1 MTQADVDRGTLT
13 NIATSSATPAFG
25 QLGSFTDTVTLTGPV
40 QNSVLNLSKTA
51 SPTSFTAINQTI
63 TYTFTATNAGNTT
76 LTNVVVTDPKIPALS
91 CTIGTLLPLSTTNTV
106 NTATC
111 TGTYRTT
118 QADVDAFARSNQPL
132 TNTATVRGTDPRNTQ
147 VSRTATANVPGPAAL
162 PTLTID
168 KTAVQ
173 TTYSAVGAVIAY
185 RFDVTNTGNV
195 TWPSPPTVT
204 DTVTAPASCPS
215 GAVAPGATVRCTVN
229 YSVTQADIDRGQIDN
244 TATATITING
254 VTRSAND
261 SHSLPAT
268 LTLSQSI
275 VKRLKAGTVT
285 PFTAVGDPL
294 VYEYVLK
301 NTGNASITNPVVTDN
316 KVAVTCPVGVVAPG
330 ASVICTS
337 ATYSVTQQDL
347 DAGQVVNTATANGTG
362 PLGGAVPPVT
372 TSLRVDAQRL
382 PALTMDK
389 VAETIAPEDFAPGL
403 PVDYTYTVTNTGNV
417 TITAPIT
424 VTDDKTPV
432 SCPALPAGGLSPT
445 APNNTLTC
453 TATYVVTNADFLNG
467 LVTNN
472 AFATDG
478 QTQSNTDSAT
488 IPQNGT
494 PGLSLAK
501 TALTASFA
509 DVGDTIDYRFTV
521 TNSGETNIIDLQP
534 ISITDAK
541 IDPATLSCA
550 QPPVLAPT
558 ESFDCLG
565 TSVPLTQADVDSG
578 SYANTAHASF
588 DFTRDG
594 NTTLVQS
601 ATATAVV
608 LSSNV
613 PDFTVVKSGPS
624 AFSAVGEV
632 ITYSFAVSNLNAQTL
647 TSVVLT
653 DPLIP
658 GLSCPISNLQQ
669 GAPQTCQGT
678 YTVTQAD
685 LDRGMIDNTVTAVGT
700 GPQGGQATRTD
711 DLSIAIDPAAATKV
725 LTFDKTASVTSF
737 DAPGDVIDYTLTVTN
752 DGNLTL
758 TNVVVTDSV
767 LGLSCTIP
775 SLAPTATD
783 DSCRGSYTITQAD
796 IDAGDYVNAAQAVAD
811 DVAPQLDSVTVA
823 GPTLNSAIALTKAA
837 SNAYAAAN
845 DPVVFTFQV
854 ENTGNVTQTGVVITD
869 EFFDPDLVCNV
880 PDLQPGEVDNS
891 CTATYTVTQDDVD
904 AGTFTNTAR
913 VDATGGNGIAAFD
926 EDTAIASGPAAAP
939 AVRIEK
945 SSADGVFGATGTS
958 EVFTFEVYNT
968 GNVTLTSVAVSDP
981 LTGFAC
987 TTGPILPGAS
997 TTLCDDTSPMTTAP
1011 LLVTQANV
1019 DAGTLSNTV
1028 SATAQSLRGGPVS
1041 GSDTLT
1047 LAGPTQLPA
1056 LSIDKQIAAGDDF
1069 ATVGATVSYNFV
1081 VQNAGNITLTQP
1093 ITIND
1098 AAVPAVCPALPAGG
1112 LAPLATLTC
1121 TGSKKVTQADLDRGY
1136 FDNTASASVTQPVVP
1151 SATYPGGTAA
1161 VTSATDTVRANA
1173 DQLPA
1178 LSLVKRVKP
1187 LTPSSFSVLNA
1198 PIVYQFI
1205 VKNSGNVTTTAD
1217 TIINDVNIPANLTC
1231 APAGLAPGASA
1242 TCETTWNATQAA
1254 LDAGFFTNTASATTA
1269 FDGAAVT
1276 SPDATATV
1284 NAVQN
1289 PRLVIA
1295 KTITDVTPANA
1306 FQAGTVLTYQYVI
1319 TNPLTGPGTPGNVTI
1334 DGPFSVADNRT
1345 TVTCTQP
1352 ASGALAPGESTTCT
1366 ATYTVVSDDLDLGS
1380 VQNTASASGTF
1391 NGATITSPKTVA
1403 IYPVDAKPAV
1413 DVEKVADPVGAT
1425 FSAVGDK
1432 LYYSYT
1438 VINPVREP
1446 GQSGVALV
1454 EPVFIQDDK
1463 LGNFECR
1470 PRDPAQD
1477 FNIGDRYTC
1486 NTFDLGLPYVVT
1498 QADLDRG
1505 FVTNEATAQTTFARL
1520 SPSPIPVESSAVEVT
1535 ITGAET
1541 PGLTLTKA
1549 VTTGPAVAVAGDA
1562 LTYTIRA
1569 TNSGNQTLRGV
1580 VVTDPLIPA
1589 LTCDPSGT
1597 NITLLPTEFVECTG
1611 TYTVTQADIDAD
1623 DVLSNTA
1630 SAQATDPQGDDVL
1643 GSVTNLQD
1651 LDPPLPAVAILKEQ
1665 IDSDGT
1671 VINPP
1676 VYNAVGE
1683 VLTFRM
1689 TVTNTGNITLDNVAV
1704 TDSLVAGTCNVSA
1717 PLAPGD
1723 IDNSCLFTYA
1733 VTQTDIDDNTIANQ
1747 GSVTADP
1754 RAPGTTLAPATSD
1767 LISNGP
1773 VREPKVSLTKS
1784 VDQTSFS
1791 TTDVALTY
1799 GYVIANEGNI
1809 TLTDLPQ
1816 LTDDKIPAADLVC
1829 DAFPATGLLPG
1840 DAIECRG
1847 TYLTTQADVNAGF
1860 VTNIADVTIAD
1871 PLDPLTPLTSQDTQ
1885 TVAAD
1890 RVSAVT
1896 LTKLA
1901 DDDALVVAGQV
1912 ITYSYQVTNTGN
1924 TTLTN
1929 ISVGDQHTSAGGTS
1943 ALTLSNSGAIASLVP
1958 LQSVTLTATYT
1969 VTQADVDANTPL
1981 TNTATLSSVS
1991 PDGVNPSAVAEES
2004 VSVALP
2010 APDLLATKSV
2020 ATQPTGAAAV
2030 GDDIVYAITVANTG
2044 NVSLSSVTFDDV
2056 LTRSGGAVVTPAPVL
2071 VKTGGDTLN
2080 PDILDVGEVWTYS
2093 ATHELTQDDIDA
2105 GGLSNVLTVTAT
2117 DPNGTDVDDLAG
2129 TGTGDNEDPA
2139 TVTLQQA
2146 GALEGTKTLEPL
2158 TVPAVAGTVVT
2169 FRVTLA
2175 NTGNVTL
2182 RNVVLTD
2189 DLRRAD
2195 DTAITPLP
2203 VPVKTGGDAGLPD
2216 VLEVGETWTYDVL
2229 YTLEQADID
2238 AGGITNSLTFAAQ
2251 TPANIAV
2258 TDVSDDG
2265 IDDDGNTLDDPA
2277 ELLITPAP
2285 LLEVTKVVR
2294 DTGSAVGDVVV
2305 FEITAENLG
2314 NVSLRDLTI
2323 SDTFTRADGSVITG
2337 AVPVLADPAVAG
2349 DPLLPNGTRVWTL
2362 SHTLTQVDLDA
2373 GGLVN
2378 TATVTGLDP
2387 SDAPISD
2394 VSDNGVDGDGNT
2406 ADDATALP
2414 IAAVPGIE
2422 LTKVLTTSGL
2432 IAGDPV
2438 VFTLTAVNTGNV
2450 SLSDIAL
2457 SDTFTRAD
2465 GTAITGAAPVLVDPA
2480 VATDP
2485 LLPTE
2490 TRVWTLSYTLTQPDI
2505 DAGGLANTATVAGT
2519 LPGGGTRSDV
2529 SDNGVDGDGNTLN
2542 DPTLLPI
2549 TPAPLLEV
2557 TKIVRDTGSAV
2568 GDVVVFEIT
2577 AENLGNV
2584 SLRDLTIS
2592 DTFTRADGTVITGAV
2607 PVLADPAVAGD
2618 PLLPNGVRVWTLSR
2632 TLTQADVDAGG
2643 LVNTATVTGLDPS
2656 DAPISDVSDNGVD
2669 GDGNTADDAT
2679 VLPIAA
2685 VPALAAVKVISS
2697 GPVTVGSLVVFD
2709 INVTNTGNV
2718 TLRSVAIASDTLTR
2732 ADGTA
2737 LTLTSGP
2744 VLRSSDQNSPAGT
2757 LAVNETGIWRAT
2769 YRLTQADVDAGG
2781 IANIAVAT
2789 GTAPG
2794 GTVVTAQTVDADAG
2808 DGNPAVLTIPAT
2820 PALRLVKVLT
2830 AGGPTFSAVGDVLD
2844 YRFDVTNTGNV
2855 TLTDAITIVDARITD
2870 AGGTISCPSG
2880 PLAPL
2885 ARTSC
2890 TASYAVTQADID
2902 AGSVTNTALA
2912 QSGAVVSAPSSV
2924 TVQAQQTPALEMVKT
2939 AVSIF
2944 DGTTTSSVIEA
2955 QYFVIDAVVTYNY
2968 VVTNTGNTTITDAIT
2983 VTDNLTAVSCPVLPD
2998 GLAPA
3003 AQTICESTYTVT
3015 GNDVTLTAVTNTA
3028 RAIAGPVRSPITSET
3043 VPLDGVPSLGV
3054 SKALVQVNGVA
3065 GTAFTAVGDVLTYQF
3080 IVENTGNVSFARDV
3094 SVTDTLLTDP
3104 VVCFDSQ
3111 GSTRDLASGDTA
3123 VCTAPYTVNQD
3134 DLDRGQVIN
3143 EAVATTLFGA
3153 DGDTTLVSSRP
3164 ARVVSAADVTSALT
3178 LVKSAAT
3185 LPITAAGQVL
3195 TYTLTIENT
3204 GNQRLR
3210 SVAATDA
3217 LLPDLSCAAAVLEPG
3232 AQLICADTYTVTQA
3246 DVDAGTLVNTADV
3259 SAITPTGAGRTA
3271 TDTLTL
3277 DTPAA
3282 RNALSLS
3289 KVPSVSPFGLA
3300 GSTVTFDLV
3309 LRNDGNLTLFDLVV
3323 TDPSID
3329 AGYSCTVAELAP
3341 GDSNSDCSVSRAVT
3355 QADVDAGSLSNTA
3368 FVAGEDA
3375 QGNAVAGQGSVIV
3388 PGPIN
3393 VSALEVTKVV
3403 RDTGSAIGDV
3413 VVFEITAENLGN
3425 VSLRDLT
3432 ISDTFTRADG
3442 SVITGAVPVLADPA
3456 VAGDPLLPNGTRV
3469 WTLSHTLTQVDL
3481 DAGGLVNTATVT
3493 GLDPSDAPISDVS
3506 DNGVDGDGNTADDA
3520 TVLPI
3525 AAVPG
3530 IELTKVLTT
3539 SGLIA
3544 GDPVVFTLTAVN
3556 TGNVSLSDIA
3566 LSDTF
3571 TRADGTVITGA
3582 APVLVDPAVAT
3593 DPLLPTESRVWTLS
3607 YTLTQADIDA
3617 GGLANTATVAGT
3629 LPGGV
3634 VLTDVSDNGVDGD
3647 GNTLDD
3653 PTLLP
3658 ISTAPGL
3665 EVTKVLSQTGSAV
3678 GDVIVYQ
3685 ITVENTGNVTL
3696 TELVVTDTMTD
3707 MAGNPR
3713 DSGAVVFVSGNDARI
3728 LDVGATNLFE
3738 VTYTLTQ
3745 EDLDAGGL
3753 INSAV
3758 ATVETTAGG
3767 VLTDSS
3773 DNGLDD
3779 DGNTTDDPT
3788 VLLLDGISSIAV
3800 TKSAGTW
3807 ERRAADRVAID
3818 FTIEVENTGTVTQ
3831 TGLQVI
3837 DDLQAFA
3844 SPGRVIA
3851 VTRPVASGFEGTGS
3865 GAAGFNGK
3873 TNIDTLSGDVN
3884 LAVGQTGAISFTVLI
3899 DPTAGYPA
3907 QENVALAKTDR
3918 IVDGV
3923 SGAVAVPALPDA
3935 DVRVVKLANTETAI
3949 LGGTVGYTLTFENMN
3964 QSVETGLTLI
3974 DSLPDGLAFTPGSA
3988 RYDGAD
3994 TPQPVV
4000 SGRLLEWQNITLGPL
4015 QKVTITLDTRVTGG
4029 DGNLTNTAYVLDPGQ
4044 NIISNRAEA
4053 TVTRRPEAVFDCGD
4067 VIGKVYDDRNMNGY
4081 QDGPTSVSRAQITDQ
4096 TYIGG
4101 KNDPA
4106 ITALPQGEPGLAG
4119 VRLSTVSG
4127 TIITTDAFGR
4137 FSVPC
4142 AELPADIGSN
4152 FTLKLDTRTLPTGY
4166 RVTTE
4171 NPRVVRLTPGTVT
4184 KMNFGAAIANVVD
4197 IDLTAEAFVS
4207 GTATPI
4213 PALPAGVD
4221 SLIAQIRDVPSV
4233 LRLSYYLQGEDRALA
4248 RARMDAVEEIIRVRW
4263 RQTGRYRLLIERTIQ
4278 ALQ

>member
-1 MTQADVDRGTLT
+1 
-13 NIATSSATPAFG
+13 
-25 QLGSFTDTVTLTGPV
+25 
-40 QNSVLNLSKTA
+40 
-51 SPTSFTAINQTI
+51 
-63 TYTFTATNAGNTT
+63 
-76 LTNVVVTDPKIPALS
+76 
-91 CTIGTLLPLSTTNTV
+91 
-106 NTATC
+106 
-111 TGTYRTT
+111 
-118 QADVDAFARSNQPL
+118 
-132 TNTATVRGTDPRNTQ
+132 
-147 VSRTATANVPGPAAL
+147 
-162 PTLTID
+162 
-168 KTAVQ
+168 
-173 TTYSAVGAVIAY
+173 
-185 RFDVTNTGNV
+185 
-195 TWPSPPTVT
+195 
-204 DTVTAPASCPS
+204 
-215 GAVAPGATVRCTVN
+215 
-229 YSVTQADIDRGQIDN
+229 
-244 TATATITING
+244 
-254 VTRSAND
+254 
-261 SHSLPAT
+261 
-268 LTLSQSI
+268 
-275 VKRLKAGTVT
+275 
-285 PFTAVGDPL
+285 
-294 VYEYVLK
+294 
-301 NTGNASITNPVVTDN
+301 
-316 KVAVTCPVGVVAPG
+316 
-330 ASVICTS
+330 
-337 ATYSVTQQDL
+337 
-347 DAGQVVNTATANGTG
+347 
-362 PLGGAVPPVT
+362 
-372 TSLRVDAQRL
+372 
-382 PALTMDK
+382 
-389 VAETIAPEDFAPGL
+389 
-403 PVDYTYTVTNTGNV
+403 
-417 TITAPIT
+417 
-424 VTDDKTPV
+424 
-432 SCPALPAGGLSPT
+432 
-445 APNNTLTC
+445 
-453 TATYVVTNADFLNG
+453 
-467 LVTNN
+467 
-472 AFATDG
+472 
-478 QTQSNTDSAT
+478 
-488 IPQNGT
+488 
-494 PGLSLAK
+494 
-501 TALTASFA
+501 
-509 DVGDTIDYRFTV
+509 
-521 TNSGETNIIDLQP
+521 
-534 ISITDAK
+534 
-541 IDPATLSCA
+541 
-550 QPPVLAPT
+550 
-558 ESFDCLG
+558 
-565 TSVPLTQADVDSG
+565 
-578 SYANTAHASF
+578 
-588 DFTRDG
+588 
-594 NTTLVQS
+594 
-601 ATATAVV
+601 
-608 LSSNV
+608 
-613 PDFTVVKSGPS
+613 
-624 AFSAVGEV
+624 
-632 ITYSFAVSNLNAQTL
+632 
-647 TSVVLT
+647 
-653 DPLIP
+653 
-658 GLSCPISNLQQ
+658 
-669 GAPQTCQGT
+669 
-678 YTVTQAD
+678 
-685 LDRGMIDNTVTAVGT
+685 
-700 GPQGGQATRTD
+700 
-711 DLSIAIDPAAATKV
+711 
-725 LTFDKTASVTSF
+725 
-737 DAPGDVIDYTLTVTN
+737 
-752 DGNLTL
+752 
-758 TNVVVTDSV
+758 
-767 LGLSCTIP
+767 
-775 SLAPTATD
+775 
-783 DSCRGSYTITQAD
+783 
-796 IDAGDYVNAAQAVAD
+796 
-811 DVAPQLDSVTVA
+811 
-823 GPTLNSAIALTKAA
+823 
-837 SNAYAAAN
+837 
-845 DPVVFTFQV
+845 
-854 ENTGNVTQTGVVITD
+854 
-869 EFFDPDLVCNV
+869 
-880 PDLQPGEVDNS
+880 
-891 CTATYTVTQDDVD
+891 
-904 AGTFTNTAR
+904 
-913 VDATGGNGIAAFD
+913 
-926 EDTAIASGPAAAP
+926 
-939 AVRIEK
+939 
-945 SSADGVFGATGTS
+945 
-958 EVFTFEVYNT
+958 
-968 GNVTLTSVAVSDP
+968 
-981 LTGFAC
+981 
-987 TTGPILPGAS
+987 
-997 TTLCDDTSPMTTAP
+997 
-1011 LLVTQANV
+1011 
-1019 DAGTLSNTV
+1019 
-1028 SATAQSLRGGPVS
+1028 
-1041 GSDTLT
+1041 
-1047 LAGPTQLPA
+1047 
-1056 LSIDKQIAAGDDF
+1056 
-1069 ATVGATVSYNFV
+1069 
-1081 VQNAGNITLTQP
+1081 
-1093 ITIND
+1093 
-1098 AAVPAVCPALPAGG
+1098 
-1112 LAPLATLTC
+1112 
-1121 TGSKKVTQADLDRGY
+1121 
-1136 FDNTASASVTQPVVP
+1136 
-1151 SATYPGGTAA
+1151 
-1161 VTSATDTVRANA
+1161 
-1173 DQLPA
+1173 
-1178 LSLVKRVKP
+1178 
-1187 LTPSSFSVLNA
+1187 
-1198 PIVYQFI
+1198 
-1205 VKNSGNVTTTAD
+1205 
-1217 TIINDVNIPANLTC
+1217 
-1231 APAGLAPGASA
+1231 
-1242 TCETTWNATQAA
+1242 
-1254 LDAGFFTNTASATTA
+1254 
-1269 FDGAAVT
+1269 
-1276 SPDATATV
+1276 
-1284 NAVQN
+1284 
-1289 PRLVIA
+1289 
-1295 KTITDVTPANA
+1295 
-1306 FQAGTVLTYQYVI
+1306 
-1319 TNPLTGPGTPGNVTI
+1319 
-1334 DGPFSVADNRT
+1334 
-1345 TVTCTQP
+1345 
-1352 ASGALAPGESTTCT
+1352 
-1366 ATYTVVSDDLDLGS
+1366 
-1380 VQNTASASGTF
+1380 
-1391 NGATITSPKTVA
+1391 
-1403 IYPVDAKPAV
+1403 
-1413 DVEKVADPVGAT
+1413 
-1425 FSAVGDK
+1425 
-1432 LYYSYT
+1432 
-1438 VINPVREP
+1438 
-1446 GQSGVALV
+1446 
-1454 EPVFIQDDK
+1454 
-1463 LGNFECR
+1463 
-1470 PRDPAQD
+1470 
-1477 FNIGDRYTC
+1477 
-1486 NTFDLGLPYVVT
+1486 
-1498 QADLDRG
+1498 
-1505 FVTNEATAQTTFARL
+1505 
-1520 SPSPIPVESSAVEVT
+1520 
-1535 ITGAET
+1535 
-1541 PGLTLTKA
+1541 
-1549 VTTGPAVAVAGDA
+1549 
-1562 LTYTIRA
+1562 
-1569 TNSGNQTLRGV
+1569 
-1580 VVTDPLIPA
+1580 
-1589 LTCDPSGT
+1589 
-1597 NITLLPTEFVECTG
+1597 
-1611 TYTVTQADIDAD
+1611 
-1623 DVLSNTA
+1623 
-1630 SAQATDPQGDDVL
+1630 
-1643 GSVTNLQD
+1643 
-1651 LDPPLPAVAILKEQ
+1651 
-1665 IDSDGT
+1665 
-1671 VINPP
+1671 
-1676 VYNAVGE
+1676 
-1683 VLTFRM
+1683 
-1689 TVTNTGNITLDNVAV
+1689 
-1704 TDSLVAGTCNVSA
+1704 
-1717 PLAPGD
+1717 
-1723 IDNSCLFTYA
+1723 
-1733 VTQTDIDDNTIANQ
+1733 
-1747 GSVTADP
+1747 
-1754 RAPGTTLAPATSD
+1754 
-1767 LISNGP
+1767 
-1773 VREPKVSLTKS
+1773 
-1784 VDQTSFS
+1784 
-1791 TTDVALTY
+1791 
-1799 GYVIANEGNI
+1799 
-1809 TLTDLPQ
+1809 
-1816 LTDDKIPAADLVC
+1816 
-1829 DAFPATGLLPG
+1829 
-1840 DAIECRG
+1840 
-1847 TYLTTQADVNAGF
+1847 
-1860 VTNIADVTIAD
+1860 
-1871 PLDPLTPLTSQDTQ
+1871 
-1885 TVAAD
+1885 
-1890 RVSAVT
+1890 
-1896 LTKLA
+1896 
-1901 DDDALVVAGQV
+1901 
-1912 ITYSYQVTNTGN
+1912 
-1924 TTLTN
+1924 
-1929 ISVGDQHTSAGGTS
+1929 
-1943 ALTLSNSGAIASLVP
+1943 
-1958 LQSVTLTATYT
+1958 
-1969 VTQADVDANTPL
+1969 
-1981 TNTATLSSVS
+1981 
-1991 PDGVNPSAVAEES
+1991 
-2004 VSVALP
+2004 
-2010 APDLLATKSV
+2010 
-2020 ATQPTGAAAV
+2020 
-2030 GDDIVYAITVANTG
+2030 
-2044 NVSLSSVTFDDV
+2044 
-2056 LTRSGGAVVTPAPVL
+2056 
-2071 VKTGGDTLN
+2071 
-2080 PDILDVGEVWTYS
+2080 
-2093 ATHELTQDDIDA
+2093 
-2105 GGLSNVLTVTAT
+2105 
-2117 DPNGTDVDDLAG
+2117 
-2129 TGTGDNEDPA
+2129 
-2139 TVTLQQA
+2139 
-2146 GALEGTKTLEPL
+2146 
-2158 TVPAVAGTVVT
+2158 
-2169 FRVTLA
+2169 
-2175 NTGNVTL
+2175 
-2182 RNVVLTD
+2182 
-2189 DLRRAD
+2189 
-2195 DTAITPLP
+2195 
-2203 VPVKTGGDAGLPD
+2203 
-2216 VLEVGETWTYDVL
+2216 
-2229 YTLEQADID
+2229 
-2238 AGGITNSLTFAAQ
+2238 
-2251 TPANIAV
+2251 
-2258 TDVSDDG
+2258 
-2265 IDDDGNTLDDPA
+2265 
-2277 ELLITPAP
+2277 
-2285 LLEVTKVVR
+2285 LLEVTKIVR

-2362 SHTLTQVDLDA
+2362 S
-2373 GGLVN
+2373 
-2378 TATVTGLDP
+2378 
-2387 SDAPISD
+2387 
-2394 VSDNGVDGDGNT
+2394 
-2406 ADDATALP
+2406 
-2414 IAAVPGIE
+2414 
-2422 LTKVLTTSGL
+2422 
-2432 IAGDPV
+2432 
-2438 VFTLTAVNTGNV
+2438 
-2450 SLSDIAL
+2450 
-2457 SDTFTRAD
+2457 
-2465 GTAITGAAPVLVDPA
+2465 
-2480 VATDP
+2480 
-2485 LLPTE
+2485 
-2490 TRVWTLSYTLTQPDI
+2490 
-2505 DAGGLANTATVAGT
+2505 
-2519 LPGGGTRSDV
+2519 
-2529 SDNGVDGDGNTLN
+2529 
-2542 DPTLLPI
+2542 
-2549 TPAPLLEV
+2549 
-2557 TKIVRDTGSAV
+2557 
-2568 GDVVVFEIT
+2568 
-2577 AENLGNV
+2577 
-2584 SLRDLTIS
+2584 
-2592 DTFTRADGTVITGAV
+2592 
-2607 PVLADPAVAGD
+2607 
-2618 PLLPNGVRVWTLSR
+2618 R

-2656 DAPISDVSDNGVD
+2656 NAPISDVSDNGVD

-2808 DGNPAVLTIPAT
+2808 DGNPAVDPAVLTIPAT

-2870 AGGTISCPSG
+2870 AGGTISCPAG

-2983 VTDNLTAVSCPVLPD
+2983 VTDNLTTVSCPVLPS

-3094 SVTDTLLTDP
+3094 SVTDTLLADP

-3111 GSTRDLASGDTA
+3111 GSTRDLVSGDTA
-3123 VCTAPYTVNQD
+3123 VCTAPYTVTQD

-3143 EAVATTLFGA
+3143 EAVATTVFGA

-3232 AQLICADTYTVTQA
+3232 AQLICDDTYTVTQA

-3341 GDSNSDCSVSRAVT
+3341 GESNADCSVSRAVT

-3375 QGNAVAGQGSVIV
+3375 QGNAVAAQGSVIV

-3403 RDTGSAIGDV
+3403 RDTGSAVGDV

-3432 ISDTFTRADG
+3432 ISDTFTRTDG

-3469 WTLSHTLTQVDL
+3469 WTLSHTLTQIDL

-3571 TRADGTVITGA
+3571 TRADGTAITGA
-3582 APVLVDPAVAT
+3582 APVLVDPAIAA

-3607 YTLTQADIDA
+3607 YTLTQPDIDA

-3678 GDVIVYQ
+3678 GDVVVYQ

-3767 VLTDSS
+3767 VLIDSS

-3873 TNIDTLSGDVN
+3873 SNIDTLSGDVN
-3884 LAVGQTGAISFTVLI
+3884 LAVGQTGAITFTVLI

-4221 SLIAQIRDVPSV
+4221 SLISQIRDVPSV

>member
-1 MTQADVDRGTLT
+1 
-13 NIATSSATPAFG
+13 
-25 QLGSFTDTVTLTGPV
+25 
-40 QNSVLNLSKTA
+40 
-51 SPTSFTAINQTI
+51 
-63 TYTFTATNAGNTT
+63 
-76 LTNVVVTDPKIPALS
+76 
-91 CTIGTLLPLSTTNTV
+91 
-106 NTATC
+106 
-111 TGTYRTT
+111 
-118 QADVDAFARSNQPL
+118 
-132 TNTATVRGTDPRNTQ
+132 
-147 VSRTATANVPGPAAL
+147 
-162 PTLTID
+162 
-168 KTAVQ
+168 
-173 TTYSAVGAVIAY
+173 
-185 RFDVTNTGNV
+185 
-195 TWPSPPTVT
+195 
-204 DTVTAPASCPS
+204 
-215 GAVAPGATVRCTVN
+215 
-229 YSVTQADIDRGQIDN
+229 
-244 TATATITING
+244 
-254 VTRSAND
+254 
-261 SHSLPAT
+261 
-268 LTLSQSI
+268 
-275 VKRLKAGTVT
+275 
-285 PFTAVGDPL
+285 
-294 VYEYVLK
+294 
-301 NTGNASITNPVVTDN
+301 
-316 KVAVTCPVGVVAPG
+316 
-330 ASVICTS
+330 
-337 ATYSVTQQDL
+337 
-347 DAGQVVNTATANGTG
+347 
-362 PLGGAVPPVT
+362 
-372 TSLRVDAQRL
+372 
-382 PALTMDK
+382 
-389 VAETIAPEDFAPGL
+389 
-403 PVDYTYTVTNTGNV
+403 
-417 TITAPIT
+417 
-424 VTDDKTPV
+424 
-432 SCPALPAGGLSPT
+432 
-445 APNNTLTC
+445 
-453 TATYVVTNADFLNG
+453 
-467 LVTNN
+467 
-472 AFATDG
+472 
-478 QTQSNTDSAT
+478 
-488 IPQNGT
+488 
-494 PGLSLAK
+494 
-501 TALTASFA
+501 
-509 DVGDTIDYRFTV
+509 
-521 TNSGETNIIDLQP
+521 
-534 ISITDAK
+534 
-541 IDPATLSCA
+541 
-550 QPPVLAPT
+550 
-558 ESFDCLG
+558 
-565 TSVPLTQADVDSG
+565 
-578 SYANTAHASF
+578 
-588 DFTRDG
+588 
-594 NTTLVQS
+594 
-601 ATATAVV
+601 
-608 LSSNV
+608 
-613 PDFTVVKSGPS
+613 
-624 AFSAVGEV
+624 
-632 ITYSFAVSNLNAQTL
+632 
-647 TSVVLT
+647 
-653 DPLIP
+653 
-658 GLSCPISNLQQ
+658 
-669 GAPQTCQGT
+669 
-678 YTVTQAD
+678 
-685 LDRGMIDNTVTAVGT
+685 
-700 GPQGGQATRTD
+700 
-711 DLSIAIDPAAATKV
+711 
-725 LTFDKTASVTSF
+725 
-737 DAPGDVIDYTLTVTN
+737 
-752 DGNLTL
+752 
-758 TNVVVTDSV
+758 
-767 LGLSCTIP
+767 
-775 SLAPTATD
+775 
-783 DSCRGSYTITQAD
+783 
-796 IDAGDYVNAAQAVAD
+796 
-811 DVAPQLDSVTVA
+811 
-823 GPTLNSAIALTKAA
+823 
-837 SNAYAAAN
+837 
-845 DPVVFTFQV
+845 
-854 ENTGNVTQTGVVITD
+854 
-869 EFFDPDLVCNV
+869 
-880 PDLQPGEVDNS
+880 
-891 CTATYTVTQDDVD
+891 
-904 AGTFTNTAR
+904 
-913 VDATGGNGIAAFD
+913 
-926 EDTAIASGPAAAP
+926 
-939 AVRIEK
+939 
-945 SSADGVFGATGTS
+945 
-958 EVFTFEVYNT
+958 
-968 GNVTLTSVAVSDP
+968 
-981 LTGFAC
+981 
-987 TTGPILPGAS
+987 
-997 TTLCDDTSPMTTAP
+997 
-1011 LLVTQANV
+1011 
-1019 DAGTLSNTV
+1019 
-1028 SATAQSLRGGPVS
+1028 
-1041 GSDTLT
+1041 
-1047 LAGPTQLPA
+1047 
-1056 LSIDKQIAAGDDF
+1056 
-1069 ATVGATVSYNFV
+1069 
-1081 VQNAGNITLTQP
+1081 
-1093 ITIND
+1093 
-1098 AAVPAVCPALPAGG
+1098 
-1112 LAPLATLTC
+1112 
-1121 TGSKKVTQADLDRGY
+1121 
-1136 FDNTASASVTQPVVP
+1136 
-1151 SATYPGGTAA
+1151 
-1161 VTSATDTVRANA
+1161 
-1173 DQLPA
+1173 
-1178 LSLVKRVKP
+1178 
-1187 LTPSSFSVLNA
+1187 
-1198 PIVYQFI
+1198 
-1205 VKNSGNVTTTAD
+1205 
-1217 TIINDVNIPANLTC
+1217 
-1231 APAGLAPGASA
+1231 
-1242 TCETTWNATQAA
+1242 
-1254 LDAGFFTNTASATTA
+1254 
-1269 FDGAAVT
+1269 
-1276 SPDATATV
+1276 
-1284 NAVQN
+1284 
-1289 PRLVIA
+1289 
-1295 KTITDVTPANA
+1295 
-1306 FQAGTVLTYQYVI
+1306 
-1319 TNPLTGPGTPGNVTI
+1319 
-1334 DGPFSVADNRT
+1334 
-1345 TVTCTQP
+1345 
-1352 ASGALAPGESTTCT
+1352 
-1366 ATYTVVSDDLDLGS
+1366 
-1380 VQNTASASGTF
+1380 
-1391 NGATITSPKTVA
+1391 
-1403 IYPVDAKPAV
+1403 
-1413 DVEKVADPVGAT
+1413 
-1425 FSAVGDK
+1425 
-1432 LYYSYT
+1432 
-1438 VINPVREP
+1438 
-1446 GQSGVALV
+1446 
-1454 EPVFIQDDK
+1454 
-1463 LGNFECR
+1463 
-1470 PRDPAQD
+1470 
-1477 FNIGDRYTC
+1477 
-1486 NTFDLGLPYVVT
+1486 
-1498 QADLDRG
+1498 
-1505 FVTNEATAQTTFARL
+1505 
-1520 SPSPIPVESSAVEVT
+1520 
-1535 ITGAET
+1535 
-1541 PGLTLTKA
+1541 
-1549 VTTGPAVAVAGDA
+1549 
-1562 LTYTIRA
+1562 
-1569 TNSGNQTLRGV
+1569 
-1580 VVTDPLIPA
+1580 
-1589 LTCDPSGT
+1589 
-1597 NITLLPTEFVECTG
+1597 
-1611 TYTVTQADIDAD
+1611 
-1623 DVLSNTA
+1623 
-1630 SAQATDPQGDDVL
+1630 
-1643 GSVTNLQD
+1643 
-1651 LDPPLPAVAILKEQ
+1651 
-1665 IDSDGT
+1665 
-1671 VINPP
+1671 
-1676 VYNAVGE
+1676 
-1683 VLTFRM
+1683 
-1689 TVTNTGNITLDNVAV
+1689 
-1704 TDSLVAGTCNVSA
+1704 
-1717 PLAPGD
+1717 
-1723 IDNSCLFTYA
+1723 
-1733 VTQTDIDDNTIANQ
+1733 
-1747 GSVTADP
+1747 
-1754 RAPGTTLAPATSD
+1754 
-1767 LISNGP
+1767 
-1773 VREPKVSLTKS
+1773 
-1784 VDQTSFS
+1784 
-1791 TTDVALTY
+1791 
-1799 GYVIANEGNI
+1799 
-1809 TLTDLPQ
+1809 
-1816 LTDDKIPAADLVC
+1816 
-1829 DAFPATGLLPG
+1829 
-1840 DAIECRG
+1840 
-1847 TYLTTQADVNAGF
+1847 
-1860 VTNIADVTIAD
+1860 
-1871 PLDPLTPLTSQDTQ
+1871 
-1885 TVAAD
+1885 
-1890 RVSAVT
+1890 
-1896 LTKLA
+1896 
-1901 DDDALVVAGQV
+1901 
-1912 ITYSYQVTNTGN
+1912 
-1924 TTLTN
+1924 
-1929 ISVGDQHTSAGGTS
+1929 
-1943 ALTLSNSGAIASLVP
+1943 
-1958 LQSVTLTATYT
+1958 
-1969 VTQADVDANTPL
+1969 
-1981 TNTATLSSVS
+1981 
-1991 PDGVNPSAVAEES
+1991 
-2004 VSVALP
+2004 
-2010 APDLLATKSV
+2010 
-2020 ATQPTGAAAV
+2020 
-2030 GDDIVYAITVANTG
+2030 
-2044 NVSLSSVTFDDV
+2044 
-2056 LTRSGGAVVTPAPVL
+2056 
-2071 VKTGGDTLN
+2071 
-2080 PDILDVGEVWTYS
+2080 
-2093 ATHELTQDDIDA
+2093 
-2105 GGLSNVLTVTAT
+2105 
-2117 DPNGTDVDDLAG
+2117 
-2129 TGTGDNEDPA
+2129 
-2139 TVTLQQA
+2139 
-2146 GALEGTKTLEPL
+2146 
-2158 TVPAVAGTVVT
+2158 
-2169 FRVTLA
+2169 
-2175 NTGNVTL
+2175 
-2182 RNVVLTD
+2182 
-2189 DLRRAD
+2189 
-2195 DTAITPLP
+2195 
-2203 VPVKTGGDAGLPD
+2203 
-2216 VLEVGETWTYDVL
+2216 
-2229 YTLEQADID
+2229 
-2238 AGGITNSLTFAAQ
+2238 
-2251 TPANIAV
+2251 
-2258 TDVSDDG
+2258 
-2265 IDDDGNTLDDPA
+2265 
-2277 ELLITPAP
+2277 
-2285 LLEVTKVVR
+2285 
-2294 DTGSAVGDVVV
+2294 
-2305 FEITAENLG
+2305 
-2314 NVSLRDLTI
+2314 
-2323 SDTFTRADGSVITG
+2323 
-2337 AVPVLADPAVAG
+2337 
-2349 DPLLPNGTRVWTL
+2349 
-2362 SHTLTQVDLDA
+2362 
-2373 GGLVN
+2373 
-2378 TATVTGLDP
+2378 
-2387 SDAPISD
+2387 
-2394 VSDNGVDGDGNT
+2394 
-2406 ADDATALP
+2406 
-2414 IAAVPGIE
+2414 
-2422 LTKVLTTSGL
+2422 
-2432 IAGDPV
+2432 
-2438 VFTLTAVNTGNV
+2438 
-2450 SLSDIAL
+2450 
-2457 SDTFTRAD
+2457 
-2465 GTAITGAAPVLVDPA
+2465 
-2480 VATDP
+2480 
-2485 LLPTE
+2485 
-2490 TRVWTLSYTLTQPDI
+2490 
-2505 DAGGLANTATVAGT
+2505 

-2557 TKIVRDTGSAV
+2557 TKVVRDTGSAV

-2584 SLRDLTIS
+2584 SLRNLTIS
-2592 DTFTRADGTVITGAV
+2592 DTFTRADGSVITGAV
-2607 PVLADPAVAGD
+2607 PVPADPAVAGD
-2618 PLLPNGVRVWTLSR
+2618 PLLPNGTRVWTLSR

-2656 DAPISDVSDNGVD
+2656 NAPISDVSDNGVD
-2669 GDGNTADDAT
+2669 GDGNTADDPTA
-2679 VLPIAA
+2679 LPIAA

-2808 DGNPAVLTIPAT
+2808 DGNPAVDPAELTIPAT

-2870 AGGTISCPSG
+2870 AGGTISCPAG

-2912 QSGAVVSAPSSV
+2912 QSGAVASAPSSV

-3094 SVTDTLLTDP
+3094 SVMDTLLADP

-3123 VCTAPYTVNQD
+3123 VCTATYTVNQD

-3143 EAVATTLFGA
+3143 EAVATTVFGA
-3153 DGDTTLVSSRP
+3153 DGDTALVSSRP

-3217 LLPDLSCAAAVLEPG
+3217 LLPDLICAAAVLEPG

-3341 GDSNSDCSVSRAVT
+3341 GESNADCSVSRAVT
-3355 QADVDAGSLSNTA
+3355 QADVDVGSLSNTA

-3375 QGNAVAGQGSVIV
+3375 QGNAVAAQGSVIV

-3403 RDTGSAIGDV
+3403 RDTGSAVGDV

-3425 VSLRDLT
+3425 VSLRNLT

-3456 VAGDPLLPNGTRV
+3456 VAGDPLLPNVTRV

-3506 DNGVDGDGNTADDA
+3506 DNGVDGDGNTADDPTA
-3520 TVLPI
+3520 LPI

-3556 TGNVSLSDIA
+3556 TGNVSLSDIT

-3571 TRADGTVITGA
+3571 TRADGTAITCA
-3582 APVLVDPAVAT
+3582 APVLVDPAVAG

-3607 YTLTQADIDA
+3607 YTLTQPDIDA

-3678 GDVIVYQ
+3678 GNVVVYQ

-3696 TELVVTDTMTD
+3696 TELIVTDTMTD

-3767 VLTDSS
+3767 VLIDSS

-3851 VTRPVASGFEGTGS
+3851 VTRPVSSGFEGTGS

-3873 TNIDTLSGDVN
+3873 SNIDTLSGDVN
-3884 LAVGQTGAISFTVLI
+3884 LAVGQTGAITFTVLI

-3964 QSVETGLTLI
+3964 QSIETGLTLI

-4171 NPRVVRLTPGTVT
+4171 NPRVVRLTPGTAI

-4213 PALPAGVD
+4213 PALPVGVD
-4221 SLIAQIRDVPSV
+4221 SLISQIRDVPSV